1 MAKAKTSQNWNYEE
15 TVSKVEEVIDRIES
29 GELELAK
36 VFEEFAV
43 AKEGLDRCEKF
54 LSEKQKQLDLSI
66 EVLEAD

>member
-1 MAKAKTSQNWNYEE
+1 MAKAKVSKNWNYEE
-15 TVSKVEEVIDRIES
+15 TVVKVEEIIDRIES

-43 AKEGLDRCEKF
+43 ATEGLDRCEQF
-54 LSEKQKQLDLSI
+54 LSEKQKQLDLSL